1 MGGVLGYPTSLLVD
15 TWQAKLYEICHI
27 RYWTMN
33 KANRDDSRSQN
44 RNRSGRSCV
53 GGYKKVKQGATV
65 CRILSHLFH
74 VPPRVK
80 AFHSA
85 FLGIAP
91 AAASLFL
98 TVDDGRFNVAAIS
111 SMVLPSRSIC
121 STSVISAGIST
132 LLFETV
138 FEFSLGLILCLF
150 FITVL
155 FLLSLKQIA
164 LIQICLY
171 AMQNLTFQYG
181 VCGVSFEFTVAIDK
195 K

>member
-1 MGGVLGYPTSLLVD
+1 MYSRLAVSKWIVPRSFSMGGVLGYPTSFLVD

-27 RYWTMN
+27 WYWTMN

-53 GGYKKVKQGATV
+53 GGYKKVKWGATN
-65 CRILSHLFH
+65 CSTLSHLFH
-74 VPPRVK
+74 VFSRVK
-80 AFHSA
+80 AFHSV
-85 FLGIAP
+85 FLSITS

-121 STSVISAGIST
+121 SASVISAGIST

-164 LIQICLY
+164 LIQNCL
-171 AMQNLTFQYG
+171 F
-181 VCGVSFEFTVAIDK
+181 K
-195 K
+195 R

>member
-15 TWQAKLYEICHI
+15 NWQAKLYEICHI

-65 CRILSHLFH
+65 CRTLSHLFH
-74 VPPRVK
+74 VFSRVK
-80 AFHSA
+80 AFHSV

-91 AAASLFL
+91 
-98 TVDDGRFNVAAIS
+98 AAIS

-121 STSVISAGIST
+121 RASVISAGIST
-132 LLFETV
+132 LLFETA

-164 LIQICLY
+164 LIKNCL
-171 AMQNLTFQYG
+171 F
-181 VCGVSFEFTVAIDK
+181 K
-195 K
+195 R